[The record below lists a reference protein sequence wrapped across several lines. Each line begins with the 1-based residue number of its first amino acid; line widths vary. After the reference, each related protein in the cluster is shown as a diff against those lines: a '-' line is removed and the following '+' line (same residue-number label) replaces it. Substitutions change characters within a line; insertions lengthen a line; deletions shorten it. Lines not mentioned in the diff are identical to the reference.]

1 MAPNFHLQYSN
12 IFVCVN
18 LRNLRIKYFFRS
30 ILFDPLY
37 APATCSQQAECTT
50 IVQAVVPE
58 RGNVYDMESAKRTE
72 AIMIK
77 AREFEDF
84 VQQFLRLLPR
94 DLSRSREDFEKIV
107 RASLNATFARMNLVT
122 REEFDIQTQLLSNT
136 RAALDDLEKK
146 IATLEKALSEKQA
159 DG

>member
-1 MAPNFHLQYSN
+1 M
-12 IFVCVN
+12 
-18 LRNLRIKYFFRS
+18 RNLRIKYFFRY
-30 ILFDPLY
+30 ILFDSLS
-37 APATCSQQAECTT
+37 APATCSKHGECTT
-50 IVQAVVPE
+50 IVQAVVPA
-58 RGNVYDMESAKRTE
+58 RVKVYDMESAKRT
-72 AIMIK
+72 ASIMIK

-84 VQQFLRLLPR
+84 VQQFLRLLPK

-122 REEFDIQTQLLSNT
+122 REEFDIQAQLLSNT

-146 IATLEKALSEKQA
+146 IATLEKSLSEKDA

>member
-1 MAPNFHLQYSN
+1 MIAGLPD
-12 IFVCVN
+12 
-18 LRNLRIKYFFRS
+18 RS
-30 ILFDPLY
+30 
-37 APATCSQQAECTT
+37 T
-50 IVQAVVPE
+50 
-58 RGNVYDMESAKRTE
+58 G
-72 AIMIK
+72 MIK
-77 AREFEDF
+77 PGEIEDF

-136 RAALDDLEKK
+136 RAAMDELEKK

-159 DG
+159 AG

>member
-1 MAPNFHLQYSN
+1 MLESRPP
-12 IFVCVN
+12 
-18 LRNLRIKYFFRS
+18 FRLIS
-30 ILFDPLY
+30 YWKIL
-37 APATCSQQAECTT
+37 
-50 IVQAVVPE
+50 AVVPA
-58 RGNVYDMESAKRTE
+58 RVKVYDMESAKRT
-72 AIMIK
+72 ASIMIK

-84 VQQFLRLLPR
+84 VQQFLRLLPK

-122 REEFDIQTQLLSNT
+122 REEFDIQAQLLSNT

-146 IATLEKALSEKQA
+146 IATLEKSLSEKDA

>member
-1 MAPNFHLQYSN
+1 MP
-12 IFVCVN
+12 IF
-18 LRNLRIKYFFRS
+18 
-30 ILFDPLY
+30 
-37 APATCSQQAECTT
+37 APAACNKHDECTT
-50 IVQAVVPE
+50 LVQAVVPE
-58 RGNVYDMESAKRTE
+58 RGNDYDMESAKRTIS
-72 AIMIK
+72 IMIK

-122 REEFDIQTQLLSNT
+122 REEFDIQTQLLGNT
-136 RAALDDLEKK
+136 RAAMDELEKK

-159 DG
+159 AG